1 MKRFSAL
8 PIALAML
15 AMLVGGPGCALAQG
29 RGHRMGAGGD
39 QGQQRSALHALEPQM
54 QQLGG
59 LMHQM
64 AERIKAGPLTPDQ
77 ALHLSGM
84 MEQMATIMTKLSAG
98 IPGVDTSAQL
108 ESMQE
113 RLTAMQPQAT
123 LKAGPSSNP
132 ETVPQPQ
139 KP

>member
-59 LMHQM
+59 SYT
-64 AERIKAGPLTPDQ
+64 RWP
-77 ALHLSGM
+77 SGS
-84 MEQMATIMTKLSAG
+84 KLA
-98 IPGVDTSAQL
+98 P
-108 ESMQE
+108 
-113 RLTAMQPQAT
+113 
-123 LKAGPSSNP
+123 
-132 ETVPQPQ
+132 
-139 KP
+139 